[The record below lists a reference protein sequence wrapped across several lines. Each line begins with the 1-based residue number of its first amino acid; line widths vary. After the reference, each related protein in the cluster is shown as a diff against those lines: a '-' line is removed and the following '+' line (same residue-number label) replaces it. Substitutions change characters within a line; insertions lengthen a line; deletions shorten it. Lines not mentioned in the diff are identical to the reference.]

1 LGKSY
6 EEIVIGEKASFSKTI
21 TETDIVLY
29 AGLSGDFNPVHV
41 DSEYAKNT
49 QFGERIAH
57 GPLTLG
63 LIAPVIGMQLP
74 GLGSILL
81 DINARFLRPV
91 KIGDTITAEAIV
103 VEKMA
108 KNKFVRL
115 NIRFYNQEGS
125 DVITGSVLVLPPA
138 RVPGVAS

>member
-1 LGKSY
+1 MGKSY
-6 EEIVIGEKASFSKTI
+6 EELVIGEKASFSKTI

-29 AGLSGDFNPVHV
+29 AGLSGDFNPVHIN
-41 DSEYAKNT
+41 SEYAKTT

-74 GLGSILL
+74 GLGSVLL

-91 KIGDTITAEAIV
+91 KIGDTITAEAEVI
-103 VEKMA
+103 EKLE

-115 NIRFYNQEGS
+115 SMRFYNQAGIE
-125 DVITGSVLVLPPA
+125 VITGSVLVLPPL
-138 RVPGVAS
+138 VPGVAS

>member
-1 LGKSY
+1 MGKSY
-6 EEIVIGEKASFSKTI
+6 EELVIGEKASFSKTI

-29 AGLSGDFNPVHV
+29 AGLSGDFNPVHIN
-41 DSEYAKNT
+41 SEYAKTT

-74 GLGSILL
+74 GLGSVLL

-91 KIGDTITAEAIV
+91 KIGDTITAEAEVI
-103 VEKMA
+103 EKLE

-115 NIRFYNQEGS
+115 SMRFYNQDGIE
-125 DVITGSVLVLPPA
+125 VITGSVLVLPPV
-138 RVPGVAS
+138 VPGVAS